1 MDLMQR
7 PHDPGLVASQPKPEL
22 DPDHERAGD
31 EQLDADSRAESDFAV
46 PAVPRS
52 LGRLHEA
59 ALPYFV
65 RPAPQLNFQ
74 LDAELS
80 TWLRWAAQ
88 ARQGSPQ
95 ALAAELLTRGLEQET
110 RRARARGLLQL
121 LTPRERQVTQLTA
134 GGRTNRQIAHALK
147 ISPETVKSHVRS
159 TLSKFGLHIKADLR
173 VLLKELGE
181 ADG

>member
-1 MDLMQR
+1 MEHPD
-7 PHDPGLVASQPKPEL
+7 DPGLAAAQAEPEL
-22 DPDHERAGD
+22 DRDPERAGH
-31 EQLDADSRAESDFAV
+31 EQIHLDSRPGPTFAV
-46 PAVPRS
+46 PADARH

-95 ALAAELLTRGLEQET
+95 ALAAELLTRGLEQEA
-110 RRARARGLLQL
+110 RRVRAHDLMQL

-134 GGRTNRQIAHALK
+134 TGRTNRQIAHALR

-159 TLSKFGLHIKADLR
+159 TLSKFGLHSKGELR
-173 VLLKELGE
+173 LLLQE
-181 ADG
+181 AGGWED

>member
-1 MDLMQR
+1 MALMQPSDDQR
-7 PHDPGLVASQPKPEL
+7 PLDIPAPAETGAS
-22 DPDHERAGD
+22 
-31 EQLDADSRAESDFAV
+31 
-46 PAVPRS
+46 
-52 LGRLHEA
+52 GRLHEVG
-59 ALPYFV
+59 LPYFV
-65 RPAPQLNFQ
+65 HPAPQLSFQ

-159 TLSKFGLHIKADLR
+159 TLSKFGLHSKADLR
-173 VLLKELGE
+173 VLLKEIGE
-181 ADG
+181 ADS